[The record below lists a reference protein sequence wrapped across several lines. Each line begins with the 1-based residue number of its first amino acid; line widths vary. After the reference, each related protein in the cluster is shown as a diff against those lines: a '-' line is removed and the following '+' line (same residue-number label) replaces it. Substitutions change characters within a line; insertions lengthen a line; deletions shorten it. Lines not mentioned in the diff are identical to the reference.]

1 MPLFGRPTAEDDR
14 KAQAYAQW
22 VQQRNPLAILSLVL
36 GVFSLADFGV
46 LIVPEVASIVVGIIA
61 LKQLARVEPCEINA
75 KTRGHRLAWGGI
87 ILGAISLLVAAILYL
102 QRRGHP

>member
-1 MPLFGRPTAEDDR
+1 MAMFGRPTREDER

-46 LIVPEVASIVVGIIA
+46 LIVPELASIVLGIIA
-61 LKQLARVEPCEINA
+61 LKQLARVKPSEVDA
-75 KTRGHRLAWGGI
+75 KPRGHRLAWSGI
-87 ILGAISLLVAAILYL
+87 ALSLISLIIATVLYL
-102 QRRGHP
+102 QRRGHS